1 MLATQVQY
9 TPYSRRRLTA
19 ERSNSISTG
28 KRSVGLLPPSRKQR
42 VFTPLKPKKE
52 FLPKP
57 VSKKPKRSFFSIENF
72 IVIDLNFPVF
82 VFVTSQLFYA
92 PIKQITTYLSEG
104 NT

>member
-19 ERSNSISTG
+19 ERNNSISTG
-28 KRSVGLLPPSRKQR
+28 KRSVVLLPPSRKQR

-57 VSKKPKRSFFSIENF
+57 VSKKAQAK
-72 IVIDLNFPVF
+72 
-82 VFVTSQLFYA
+82 LFLYRKFYCHR
-92 PIKQITTYLSEG
+92 P
-104 NT
+104 